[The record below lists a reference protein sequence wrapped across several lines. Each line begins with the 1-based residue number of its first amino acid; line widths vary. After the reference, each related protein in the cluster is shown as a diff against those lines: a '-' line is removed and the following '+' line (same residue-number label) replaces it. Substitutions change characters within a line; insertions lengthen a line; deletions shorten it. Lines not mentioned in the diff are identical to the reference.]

1 MERRRYPSAAR
12 GGRAAR
18 TPTPPACR
26 AWPCLAAA
34 LLLACSHAL
43 AAAPPA
49 PPDLTQ
55 GGQKDDR
62 HDWTLGPTGARGW
75 IWGRGLETTE
85 ARQVLITKVEKGSP
99 ADGVLEPGDVIL
111 GVGGKPFA
119 SDARQAFGAAITEA
133 ETPAAK
139 GLLRL
144 IRWREG
150 KTEPVAV
157 TLKVLGAYADTA
169 PYNCPKSRLI
179 LEQGCRYLA
188 GRDLGGDIV
197 GETGALALLASGIPE
212 YLEKVKALAH
222 KIGKPD
228 LKLALKPGMFAW
240 DWGYT
245 NLFLAEY
252 YLATGD
258 EFVLPAIRE
267 LSTTI
272 AKGQSAVGTWGHGM
286 SLPRHYGGLGGY
298 GAINSAGLPCWLS
311 MVLGQK
317 CGVKDRTLDVAVERS
332 HAFFGFYTGKGSIPY
347 GDHPPYWD
355 LHDNNG
361 KNSMAVIAFDLL
373 GDRAATRFFSRM
385 SVASYDERELG
396 HTGNYFSYLWGP
408 LGAAR
413 AGPEAVAAH
422 LKEQRWFYDL
432 ARRWD
437 GGFTYQGGA
446 GEDDSYNGWDA
457 TGAFLLTYALPLQK
471 VYVTGKGT
479 TKANVLAGKEL
490 AGVIED
496 GRGFAYRHQKD
507 SYDARSEAD
516 LLKCLESWSP
526 TVRFRAASSLSR
538 KKGDVVAPLTAML
551 SSDNLNTRYGA
562 CEALEYLKGKAA
574 PATDALIGQLSH
586 KDEWLAIRAAY
597 ALASIGAPARKAV
610 PELLRLVLADDKA
623 DPRGMKRRYLG
634 FALFMSSYADN
645 TPRQGL
651 LADSLEGVDRQL
663 LYPAVKRMLAIEDGL
678 ARSQMAA
685 VYDKLTDEELDHL
698 WPDIL
703 RAVERPAPS
712 GEMFADGIRVAGLQ
726 LLAKHRVKEG
736 MRACLQYA
744 KDQNQ
749 WASEG
754 RMGSILA
761 ALKPYGAHAKELLP
775 DLKELVTLCKNEKDF
790 PEDCKRK
797 KTAAVEEAIQ
807 AVEAATDLPELRSL
821 APRPG
826 KA

>member
-1 MERRRYPSAAR
+1 MTRTILAALAIAWVLCGAAVAAR
-12 GGRAAR
+12 
-18 TPTPPACR
+18 PPM
-26 AWPCLAAA
+26 
-34 LLLACSHAL
+34 
-43 AAAPPA
+43 
-49 PPDLTQ
+49 PDLTQ
-55 GGQKDDR
+55 GGTKDDA

-85 ARQVLITKVEKGSP
+85 ARQILVTKVEKGSP
-99 ADGVLEPGDVIL
+99 ADGVLDVGDVIL
-111 GVGGKPFA
+111 GVGGKPFE
-119 SDARQAFGAAITEA
+119 SDARKAFGAAITEA
-133 ETPAAK
+133 EKTASK
-139 GLLRL
+139 GLLKV
-144 IRWREG
+144 IRWRKG

-157 TLKVLGAYADTA
+157 PLKVMGAYSDTA
-169 PYNCPKSRLI
+169 PYDCPKSRRI
-179 LEQGCRYLA
+179 LDEGCRYLA

-197 GETGALALLASGIPE
+197 GEVNALALLASGRPE

-222 KIGKPD
+222 KVGRPD

-240 DWGYT
+240 DWGYA
-245 NLFLAEY
+245 NLFLTEY

-286 SLPRHYGGLGGY
+286 SLPGDFGRLGGY

-311 MVLGQK
+311 MVLGRK
-317 CGVKDRTLDVAVERS
+317 CGVKDRVVDVAVERS
-332 HAFFGFYTGKGSIPY
+332 RAFFGFYTGKGSIPY

-361 KNSMAVIAFDLL
+361 KNSMAVVAFDLL

-385 SVASYDERELG
+385 SVASYDEREFG

-422 LKEQRWFYDL
+422 LREQRWYYDL

-446 GEDDSYNGWDA
+446 GEGDSYHGWDM
-457 TGAFLLTYALPLQK
+457 TGAFLLTYALPLEK
-471 VYVTGKGT
+471 LHVTGKGVNP
-479 TKANVLAGKEL
+479 ANRLAGKEL
-490 AGVIED
+490 QVVIED

-507 SYDARSEAD
+507 CYDSKSEAE
-516 LLKCLESWSP
+516 LLKGLESWSP
-526 TVRFRAASSLSR
+526 AVRFRAASALAK
-538 KKGDVVAPLTAML
+538 KKGDVVPALAAML
-551 SSDNLNTRYGA
+551 AGDNLNARYGA
-562 CEALEYLKGKAA
+562 CEALEYMKNRAA
-574 PATDALIGQLSH
+574 PATDELIKQLSH
-586 KDEWLAIRAAY
+586 RDEWLAIRAAY

-645 TPRQGL
+645 TPRRGL
-651 LADSLEGVDRQL
+651 LADSLDGVDRQL
-663 LYPAVKRMLAIEDGL
+663 LYPAVRRMLAIDDGL

-685 VYDKLTDEELDHL
+685 VYGKLKDEELDVL

-712 GEMFADGIRVAGLQ
+712 GEMFADGIREAGVE
-726 LLAKHRVKEG
+726 LLAKHRIKEG
-736 MRACLQYA
+736 MRICIDYA
-744 KDQNQ
+744 RNQNP
-749 WASEG
+749 WGSEG
-754 RMGSILA
+754 RMGRILA
-761 ALKPYGAHAKELLP
+761 PLKLYGAAAKELLP
-775 DLKELVTLCKNEKDF
+775 DLRELVTFCKNEKDF
-790 PEDCKRK
+790 PEDCKKK
-797 KTAAVEEAIQ
+797 KTAAVEEAIK
-807 AVEAATDLPELRSL
+807 AIEAATDQPELRSI
-821 APRPG
+821 APLLP
-826 KA
+826 KSL